1 MTPDYRFLVS
11 HRLKDDFDNGEV
23 YYRMNGG
30 EIWVPNESSKRPDRE
45 LLEWHADTIFLG

>member
-1 MTPDYRFLVS
+1 MAARCGIEELV
-11 HRLKDDFDNGEV
+11 HLNNGEV

-30 EIWVPNESSKRPDRE
+30 EIWVPREAGKRPDRE